1 MSAANGNQL
10 MKAYNINIMHTF
22 RTLYQSFRDV
32 PGLKTELARFL
43 KLLKQDE
50 KTLAIY
56 QEFNAD
62 TRAYEDDIFTEKK
75 ACLAKINILN
85 RMEMPAI
92 YERMTTEETKVFWK
106 RLIQIVR
113 YHGLLNACG
122 DHVNT
127 MENLGMEFVQKHQG
141 MSPDQIQKAMVQEM
155 LTDGK
160 MMEQMIGMFQKPGA
174 IENIIKN
181 IGPLLRGQG
190 QDAIDLM
197 PLLKE
202 IQPEDVA
209 NLGTDIKQMQSEMK
223 AKGGMGDMMNFA
235 QLFNMSKP
243 ATESEPVMLEP
254 NGEVYSMLSKF
265 KEQIEREKQTKE

>member
-1 MSAANGNQL
+1 M
-10 MKAYNINIMHTF
+10 
-22 RTLYQSFRDV
+22 
-32 PGLKTELARFL
+32 
-43 KLLKQDE
+43 
-50 KTLAIY
+50 
-56 QEFNAD
+56 
-62 TRAYEDDIFTEKK
+62 
-75 ACLAKINILN
+75 
-85 RMEMPAI
+85 
-92 YERMTTEETKVFWK
+92 
-106 RLIQIVR
+106 
-113 YHGLLNACG
+113 
-122 DHVNT
+122 NT

-235 QLFNMSKP
+235 QLFNMSTP

-265 KEQIEREKQTKE
+265 KEQIEREKQAKE